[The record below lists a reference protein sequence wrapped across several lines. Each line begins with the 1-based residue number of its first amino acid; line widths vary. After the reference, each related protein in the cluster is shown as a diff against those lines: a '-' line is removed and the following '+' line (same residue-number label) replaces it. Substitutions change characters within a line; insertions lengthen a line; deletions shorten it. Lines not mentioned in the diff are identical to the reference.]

1 VVGVGVACAGDREEG
16 VNLSWQSNGEDMQMI
31 FIRPSCDSSGED
43 HGYWFL
49 SVLTLSCAS

>member
-1 VVGVGVACAGDREEG
+1 MVAVGVACAGDREEG

-31 FIRPSCDSSGED
+31 FIRPSCDSSGDD